1 MTRGS
6 ITGAQPEAVEA
17 GIDVLADGGNAVDAA
32 IAAALVQTAVD
43 PQMCGIAGFG
53 SAHVFS
59 AATGQ
64 HEVFDFHGRAPL
76 AVREDMWVDRIIGET
91 EDGYGFLLQG
101 QVNEIGYG
109 AITTPMTLRAFDD
122 LLNAHGSR
130 SMSQLIEPA
139 IGYCE
144 DGFMVRPHVA
154 RWWNEEHTKGRVPQ
168 SEYLKRYPETARI
181 YLKADG
187 QQHQV
192 GEILRNPDMGKTYQR
207 IASHGVSD
215 FYEGKLA
222 AQMVAD
228 IQANGGLIEQR
239 DLSAVQTDRTAPLW
253 GSYRGYR
260 IATNQPPGGG
270 LLVLEMLNILEHF
283 DLASMGHN
291 SPEMLRC
298 LAEAMKIAT
307 VDKERSVGDPKFVD
321 VPTERLTS
329 KPYAEQMA
337 DKIRRG
343 EKTHVP
349 RYQPGGRESKDTTH
363 ITTVDEH
370 GCCVSMTHS
379 LGMPA
384 GVVTPGLGFMYNGCM
399 GVFDPR
405 PGNAGS
411 LAPGKSRFSALCPTM
426 VFKDDELF
434 FVTGAPGATYITMG
448 VLQSIINA
456 VDFGMNAQEAV
467 AAPRI
472 SATSD
477 TIELSNRIFRR
488 TERSLQEM
496 GYPTRRF
503 ASGFMFAGVHA
514 LRRVDGVWDGG
525 ADPGRDGMAASI

>member
-53 SAHVFS
+53 SAHVFDGAS
-59 AATGQ
+59 GK

-76 AVREDMWVDRIIGET
+76 AVRDDMWLDRIIGET
-91 EDGYGFLLQG
+91 EDGYGFLLEG

-122 LLNAHGSR
+122 ILSAHGSR
-130 SMSQLIEPA
+130 SVDTLIQPA
-139 IGYCE
+139 IQYCRE
-144 DGFMVRPHVA
+144 GFMVRPHVA
-154 RWWNEEHTKGRVPQ
+154 RWWNEKHTKGRVPQ
-168 SEYLKRYPETARI
+168 SEYLERYAETARI
-181 YLKADG
+181 YLKDDG
-187 QQHQV
+187 TQHQV
-192 GEILRNPDMGKTYQR
+192 GETLRNPDMGNTYQR
-207 IASHGVSD
+207 IADHGVSD
-215 FYEGKLA
+215 FYQGELA
-222 AQMVAD
+222 AQMIAD
-228 IQANGGLIEQR
+228 IKDNGGLISQL
-239 DLSAVQTDRTAPLW
+239 DLDAVATDTTKPLW
-253 GSYRGYR
+253 GTYRGHR

-270 LLVLEMLNILEHF
+270 LLVLQMLNILEHF
-283 DLASMGHN
+283 DLTAMGHN
-291 SPEMLRC
+291 SPEMIRC

-307 VDKERSVGDPKFVD
+307 VDKEQSVGDPRFVD
-321 VPTERLTS
+321 VPTEHLIS
-329 KPYAEQMA
+329 KTYAEQMA
-337 DKIRRG
+337 AKIKRG

-363 ITTVDEH
+363 IIAVDEH

-384 GVVTPGLGFMYNGCM
+384 GVITPGLGFMYNGCM

-405 PGNAGS
+405 PGHAGS

-426 VFKDDELF
+426 VFKDEQPF

-456 VDFGMNAQEAV
+456 VDFDMTAQEAV
-467 AAPRI
+467 SVPRV

-477 TIELSNRIFRR
+477 TIELSNRVFRR
-488 TERSLQEM
+488 TEHTLNDM

-503 ASGFMFAGVHA
+503 ASGYMFAGVHA
-514 LRRVDGVWDGG
+514 LRCVKGVWDGG
-525 ADPGRDGMAASI
+525 ADPGRDGMAASL